1 MSNRAIIVVDIQN
14 DYFPGGKY
22 TLDKIQQAAENARD
36 VIDAARNKGD
46 SVIHVQH
53 IFPDPSAPFF
63 IADTEG
69 AEINP
74 IVAPQPGETVVVKNH
89 PNPFLNTDLKS
100 RLDGAGIKEV
110 VIVGAMSHMC
120 IDATARA
127 ASDFGYKTSVVQDAC
142 ATRDLEHGGITIPAA
157 QVHAAMMS
165 SLGFAYAAI
174 IDAQD
179 YIKG

>member
-1 MSNRAIIVVDIQN
+1 MSKRAVIVVDIQN

-22 TLDKIQQAAENARD
+22 TLDNIEAAAGKAAN
-36 VIDAARNKGD
+36 VIDAARGKGD
-46 SVIHVQH
+46 SVIHIQH
-53 IFPDPSAPFF
+53 IFADPGAPFF

-69 AEINP
+69 VKINP
-74 IVAPQPGETVVVKNH
+74 VVAPKAGETVVVKH
-89 PNPFLNTDLKS
+89 SPNPFLNTDLKAQ
-100 RLDGAGIKEV
+100 LDDAGIDEV

-142 ATRDLEHGGITIPAA
+142 ATRDLEHGGITVPAA

-174 IDAQD
+174 INAQD
-179 YIKG
+179 YIDG